1 MGPILPKNFV
11 PNGRTIFVE
20 TFDVGTK
27 YLAPSLT
34 QYLTWETFLGDISE
48 ASNFSLPSSHCP
60 NFKFNHHF
68 HCPEPA
74 VQHLVVS
81 VEQVAWYPIYRI
93 PDSTLRAAFLT
104 YHSLG
109 HLVRRN
115 PIYDSS
121 VDTCIVSP
129 VVGLQSYIAQES
141 LMSSD
146 YKFLR
151 IDGTT
156 KASDRAE
163 IVKDFQEGRG
173 APIFL
178 LTSQVGGLG
187 LTLTKEDRVIV
198 VDPAWNPSSRHAMV
212 IRRCPFSQAFYAFYK
227 TFMQ

>member
-1 MGPILPKNFV
+1 MQSTWRSQCSRAGRSTGSPPKFMVSN
-11 PNGRTIFVE
+11 VE
-20 TFDVGTK
+20 TN
-27 YLAPSLT
+27 PE
-34 QYLTWETFLGDISE
+34 QYS
-48 ASNFSLPSSHCP
+48 
-60 NFKFNHHF
+60 
-68 HCPEPA
+68 
-74 VQHLVVS
+74 
-81 VEQVAWYPIYRI
+81 VAWYPIYRI

-178 LTSQVGGLG
+178 LTSQVSGLG

-198 VDPAWNPSSRHAMV
+198 VDPAWNPSTDNQSVDRAYKIGQKKDV
-212 IRRCPFSQAFYAFYK
+212 IVYRLMMCSTVEEKIYRKQVE
-227 TFMQ
+227 